1 MNKFLYAEVSASDF
15 MLLPVSSIVSID
27 GASAT
32 SILIYYNN
40 LEADDTDAGAAEKLP
55 IITITVTSGE
65 AKAYLHDLAEAIN
78 SPAKSHTGFIDLEG
92 LSTTGTVASIA
103 VVPA

>member
-40 LEADDTDAGAAEKLP
+40 LEADDTDAGLCEKLP

-65 AKAYLHDLAEAIN
+65 SLKHICTILQKQLTLQQKATLVLLI
-78 SPAKSHTGFIDLEG
+78 
-92 LSTTGTVASIA
+92 
-103 VVPA
+103 

>member
-65 AKAYLHDLAEAIN
+65 LKHICTILQKQLTLQQKATLVLLI
-78 SPAKSHTGFIDLEG
+78 
-92 LSTTGTVASIA
+92 
-103 VVPA
+103 